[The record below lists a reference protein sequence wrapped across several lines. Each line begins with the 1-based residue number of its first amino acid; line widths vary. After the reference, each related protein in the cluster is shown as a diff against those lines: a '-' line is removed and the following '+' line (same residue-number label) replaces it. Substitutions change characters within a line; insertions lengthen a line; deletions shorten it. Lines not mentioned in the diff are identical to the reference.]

1 MIRKLYLDARH
12 PESSLTWSGTKYD
25 LGFVLLLAFLGGAI
39 IFVLW
44 PYL

>member
-1 MIRKLYLDARH
+1 MQFGLH
-12 PESSLTWSGTKYD
+12 GPEKYD

>member
-1 MIRKLYLDARH
+1 MDRT
-12 PESSLTWSGTKYD
+12 EYD

>member
-1 MIRKLYLDARH
+1 MDRK
-12 PESSLTWSGTKYD
+12 EYD

>member
-1 MIRKLYLDARH
+1 LHDLSSGACNLAYMDRK
-12 PESSLTWSGTKYD
+12 KYD